1 VAAVAEKTGGK
12 PIEIWFGDE
21 ARIGQKNKIAE
32 LGLREMIARGRYR
45 ASCIL

>member
-21 ARIGQKNKIAE
+21 ARIGQKNNTKRPETVRI
-32 LGLREMIARGRYR
+32 
-45 ASCIL
+45 SV